1 MNVSCGRLL
10 GSDQDRLSIHLWE
23 DYVFCQ
29 VFGTRWNKAYCQT
42 SIHYKNLQQK
52 LIALLHFIAL
62 HCIALD
68 WIGKMSGS
76 MSGRDLMVVSMAA
89 ALGGGLVAA
98 LAFNAGS
105 HFASGDCGGGGGG
118 SCERRSLECFNKFL
132 PRWFWLQWV
141 RVCLILLHTLIDMAS
156 VCVCMCWHFV
166 VQCVFGFLRF
176 RVCSGF

>member
-1 MNVSCGRLL
+1 MWQVTGQWSGSPKHPFMGRLCV
-10 GSDQDRLSIHLWE
+10 LSSFWDSVE
-23 DYVFCQ
+23 Q
-29 VFGTRWNKAYCQT
+29 
-42 SIHYKNLQQK
+42 SILPNIDSLQEFATK
-52 LIALLHFIAL
+52 IDCIVAF